1 MLLLLLYH
9 IFMTS
14 KNSKEP
20 CSQKIT
26 NKKSNKAITMYC
38 FKTEDY
44 VQSRHKRDKLR
55 GNYSCAKYLLYK
67 ETRFGKASVVDVSIS
82 FY

>member
-9 IFMTS
+9 VFVTS

-26 NKKSNKAITMYC
+26 NKKSNKTITMYC
-38 FKTEDY
+38 SKTEDY
-44 VQSRHKRDKLR
+44 VQSRHKIDKHR
-55 GNYSCAKYLLYK
+55 GDYSCAKYY
-67 ETRFGKASVVDVSIS
+67 EEPRFGNTPEVDVSIS
-82 FY
+82 I